1 MLGDRLQGRDNNFNL
16 IRLMAAMA
24 VLIGHCYPLAAA
36 LSLLFGIVSWHGVE
50 SPCLRLK
57 RS

>member
-1 MLGDRLQGRDNNFNL
+1 
-16 IRLMAAMA
+16 MAYPGITPLEMM
-24 VLIGHCYPLAAA
+24 PLAAA